1 MVYKSLSPT
10 KAMRSKE
17 LLGNATLANQFT
29 FLRLVA
35 VPFFIIAIVNE
46 QFGLAF
52 ALFVAAGITDLLDGY
67 VARVFH
73 QGTALGAFLDPAA
86 DKLMMTAAFL
96 MLTEYPTMF
105 QGIALVNR
113 LPLFVTILAI
123 SRDVMIV
130 LVALVLYL
138 TYGQTRF
145 RPTFLGKLTT
155 GVEMVT
161 LGLFLL
167 FNWLQRDDAILDIAW
182 QTMLALILASGLHYM
197 WRTVRT
203 LREESPEP
211 PLDGG

>member
-1 MVYKSLSPT
+1 MVYKSLSPS

-35 VPFFIIAIVNE
+35 VPFFIITIVNE

-52 ALFVAAGITDLLDGY
+52 AIFVAAGITDLLD
-67 VARVFH
+67 
-73 QGTALGAFLDPAA
+73 ALGAFLDPAA

-105 QGIALVNR
+105 QEIGLVNR

-145 RPTFLGKLTT
+145 RPTVLGKVTT

-167 FNWLQRDDAILDIAW
+167 FNWLERDSPILGIAW
-182 QTMLALILASGLHYM
+182 QATLVLILASGLHYM
-197 WRTVRT
+197 WRTVRA
-203 LREESPEP
+203 LREEFPESPP
-211 PLDGG
+211 TGG